1 MAIDFAKTI
10 GPSNLYKGLKI
21 KTQINSNIYD
31 IASQLE
37 QLNKLYKSGV
47 LTKDEFIKAKKK
59 LLN

>member
-37 QLNKLYKSGV
+37 QLNKLYKFGA
-47 LTKDEFIKAKKK
+47 LTKGKFNKVKKK
-59 LLN
+59 ILN